1 MVEKSW
7 KIENIEAFE
16 PEIMLPLD
24 ENPTKVLFVG
34 ASEFEY
40 GGFKGD
46 LSSWE
51 SMGKWIGSLNSGKD
65 VLTPQLKAKV
75 NELVSGLETTE
86 EKTKAIYEYLQKNTR
101 YVSIQLGIGGFMPF
115 EALTVEKYGYGDCK
129 ALSNFMGA
137 MLKEAGIKSI
147 LALRGDPTGG
157 PSATWTPTP
166 GGFNHADE
174 LVQLAD
180 EFGGFTIGVAAF
192 PDGHPASNGDFDKD
206 VDVLIRKEELGATF
220 ATTQFF
226 FEVKQYTKLVEA
238 LAARG
243 SKLVIIPGILP
254 VTNVKLLHR
263 MAELGGTPI
272 PHHIADAF
280 AKVENDPHAVRALG
294 VEIATSLCKDLLAAG
309 APGLHFYTM
318 NSSTATQEIYRK
330 LNDAQ

>member
-1 MVEKSW
+1 MVLRTSYS
-7 KIENIEAFE
+7 FE
-16 PEIMLPLD
+16 FFPP
-24 ENPTKVLFVG
+24 
-34 ASEFEY
+34 
-40 GGFKGD
+40 
-46 LSSWE
+46 
-51 SMGKWIGSLNSGKD
+51 KD
-65 VLTPQLKAKV
+65 VEGEERLWAAIEGLKSISPDFVSVTYGAGGSTRDRSIRIAQEITKRTGISTVAHLTCV
-75 NELVSGLETTE
+75 GSTRDELI
-86 EKTKAIYEYLQKNTR
+86 AILHSY
-101 YVSIQLGIGGFMPF
+101 
-115 EALTVEKYGYGDCK
+115 
-129 ALSNFMGA
+129 
-137 MLKEAGIKSI
+137 KEAGITSI

-157 PSATWTPTP
+157 PSAPWTPTP

-192 PDGHPASNGDFDKD
+192 PDGHPASKGEFDKD

-226 FEVKQYTKLVEA
+226 FEAKRYTRLVEA
-238 LAARG
+238 LEARG
-243 SKLVIIPGILP
+243 SNLVIIPGILP

-272 PHHIADAF
+272 PPQIAEAF
-280 AKVENDPHAVRALG
+280 AAVENDPQAVRELG
-294 VEIATSLCKDLLAAG
+294 VEIATSLCKELLAAG